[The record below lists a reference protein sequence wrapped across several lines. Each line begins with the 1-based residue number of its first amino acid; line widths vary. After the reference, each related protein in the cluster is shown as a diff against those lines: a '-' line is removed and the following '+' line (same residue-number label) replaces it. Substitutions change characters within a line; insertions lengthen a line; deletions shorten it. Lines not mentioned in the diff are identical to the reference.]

1 MKPGEKLTMTREF
14 VVLTSCRMSSWT
26 LRGWGHSAKAEEWEK
41 MTGAREVVFDRTDF
55 CVQ

>member
-14 VVLTSCRMSSWT
+14 VVLTSCKMSSWT